1 MGDRSTP
8 VDLVVSIEPDAT
20 WDPDQIDALTRRLRQ
35 QLLEFD
41 VDSVKLASAGE
52 IPAGAKSAEAVALGT
67 VLVTVMPAVLPKIVE
82 FLQAWMLRGAG
93 NTVKIRA
100 AAGDKSFDVEYSPGA
115 TSEAELNR
123 LLQTLSKSLQTL

>member
-1 MGDRSTP
+1 MGDRSAP
-8 VDLVVSIEPDAT
+8 VDLAVSIEPDAA

-52 IPAGAKSAEAVALGT
+52 IPAGAKSAEAIALGT
-67 VLVTVMPAVLPKIVE
+67 VLVTVAPAVLPKIVD

-93 NTVKIRA
+93 TTVKIRA